1 MCAEH
6 RMPKRKTK
14 NIFCVSASTCSAAV
28 RSSTGR
34 GLAAQELAEK
44 KRREWR
50 EEDTGLIKCAL
61 DGNQGAFR
69 KLRSKYYE
77 QVRLLVSR
85 LVRGSDEVDDLTQEA
100 FIKAFTSLQN
110 FNNEFAF
117 STWLCKIASNN
128 AIDYLRKKKLQ
139 TFSIHTPIESDE
151 NDYMFEIADAEPI
164 ADQSMI
170 AEQRKLLLDEAMQAL
185 PPKYRQVILM
195 RHVDEKEYIEI
206 AKTLR
211 LPLGTVKA
219 HIFRARELLYKQL
232 KDKMRHY

>member
-1 MCAEH
+1 MT
-6 RMPKRKTK
+6 KTK
-14 NIFCVSASTCSAAV
+14 TNKTLRTALSPEEA
-28 RSSTGR
+28 
-34 GLAAQELAEK
+34 AEK
-44 KRREWR
+44 KRRER
-50 EEDTGLIKCAL
+50 RKEDTELIGLAL
-61 DGNQGAFR
+61 SGDQRAFR
-69 KLRSKYYE
+69 KLRAKYYE
-77 QVRLLVSR
+77 QVHILVSR
-85 LVRGSDEVDDLTQEA
+85 LVHSKAEVDDLTQEA
-100 FIKAFTSLQN
+100 FIKAFTSLQF

-139 TFSIHTPIESDE
+139 TFSIHAPIESDE
-151 NDYMFEIADAEPI
+151 DDYMFEVPDAEPI

-170 AEQRKLLLDEAMQAL
+170 AEQRKQLLDEAMGSL

-195 RHVDEKEYIEI
+195 RHVDEKEYVEI
-206 AKTLR
+206 AKVLK